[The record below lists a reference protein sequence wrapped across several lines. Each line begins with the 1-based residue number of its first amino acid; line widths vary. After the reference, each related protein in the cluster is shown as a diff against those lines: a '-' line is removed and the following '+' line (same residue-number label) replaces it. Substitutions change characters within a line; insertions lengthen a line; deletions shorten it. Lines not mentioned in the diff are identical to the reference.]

1 MNAEKKNLNR
11 WNAKTTEI
19 SLFISSK
26 KRPFFIVCKF
36 FMHKKNWFDDDMLIM
51 LSIYVEF
58 AISKFLSNIHYI
70 EYEHC
75 VWSKWKNFVTYRN
88 DKNRNTNDIVSS
100 LDVNIVGLTA
110 VVDNVLFANFMIII
124 LEHFINLFNIMCTM
138 ILFGR
143 QFIYGNLA
151 RNFLMKTTNGIL
163 I

>member
-1 MNAEKKNLNR
+1 MNAEKKNLNQ

-19 SLFISSK
+19 SLFIVQNTAFLH
-26 KRPFFIVCKF
+26 RLQI
-36 FMHKKNWFDDDMLIM
+36 HYAQKNWFDDDMLIM

-100 LDVNIVGLTA
+100 LDVNIVGLAA

-138 ILFGR
+138 ILLGR
-143 QFIYGNLA
+143 PVYIRKFSKK
-151 RNFLMKTTNGIL
+151 FLMKTTNGIL